1 IQRMGRVVV
10 RHAFREQNRVADAL
24 AKEAV
29 KKIFWNRSVVL
40 AVPPVFVNDIVWADT
55 LGTELP
61 RLFLGCNI
69 DTILHNIAEL
79 GTQRYP
85 SSSS

>member
-10 RHAFREQNRVADAL
+10 RHAFREQNRVVDAL
-24 AKEAV
+24 AKEVV
-29 KKIFWNRSVVL
+29 KKIFSNRSVVL

-79 GTQRYP
+79 GTQRY
-85 SSSS
+85 SSSSS